1 MKAGKFMKKRM
12 IALIEGIIAFAILLV
27 IWNIASNTGI
37 FGRVSVKSSQLLLP
51 GPFKVFHSMGEMIA
65 TGYLPK
71 HIGISLLRV
80 IKGFLIAVAIG
91 IPVGIGMG
99 MNRHFKNFLNPI
111 FRLFAPI
118 PGVAWVPL
126 AILWFGL
133 GDKAAI
139 FIIVVGAISPIIV
152 NTLQGVNDVDSNLV
166 QALKT
171 LGANRRQIIFR
182 CIVPSIIPHI
192 VSGFKLGL
200 GFAWRVV
207 IAAELVGVPDGMGY
221 VLNIGRNTG
230 KTDVT
235 IVTILSLGIIMIL
248 MEELFFVPL
257 EKTTHH
263 WKKTA
268 EE

>member
-1 MKAGKFMKKRM
+1 MKKKF
-12 IALIEGIIAFAILLV
+12 ISILEGILAFVILLIV
-27 IWNIASNTGI
+27 WNIASDTGI

-51 GPFKVFHSMGEMIA
+51 KPDKVFTSMADMIA
-65 TGYLPK
+65 SGYLPK

-80 IKGFLIAVAIG
+80 VKGFLIAVAIG

-99 MNRHFKNFLNPI
+99 MNQHLKNFLNPI

-133 GDKAAI
+133 GNKAAI
-139 FIIVVGAISPIIV
+139 FIIVVGSVSPIIV
-152 NTLQGVNDVDSNLV
+152 NTLQGVGDVDANLV

-171 LGANRRQIIFR
+171 LGANRKQIILR

-221 VLNIGRNTG
+221 VLNMGRNTG

-263 WKKTA
+263 WKKRA